1 MMFKLVASSTL
12 LACSSVRL
20 SVDSFVEEDVDFT
33 SNLFSE
39 EEIKGQCPKTIAEV
53 DEPLQTYFDR
63 QRVELGLLGQSEL
76 DDPDFDRSTGNTQ
89 TCTKRDVCLLM
100 RQLDMDF
107 YQRARAGTL
116 TDMDFDTPPEL
127 AWMHTGNC
135 DSALKTRG
143 KRFKPVVDADKCK
156 AAMSKTGYFEKG
168 ATPQKIQSNQAPAGC
183 VIEVDN
189 KKRGKHAKAYLNVL
203 ENSTATAGPRRVFK
217 GRSTIADR
225 DTSVQV
231 LCEMDRSLSQAA
243 ATYYSP
249 YKLKQSMVSRPQ
261 MSTSCSFGMY
271 AYLAKLKETKS
282 SCAKLLTA
290 QTSGRFYSA
299 QDALDQAAAAEK
311 AGKTELASEMRAYVE
326 DVRAK
331 FVLIDTIANK
341 WCPGVWEAAQQT
353 PQGTCDVPR
362 KSHWSGE
369 GAASKMVESQAKK
382 SSRRPKK
389 GRGGRMGQVN
399 GGPAKAANADR
410 LKNIHNMLDELDDA
424 VAEMLAGEP
433 VEKKTTIRSSDGKP
447 HKMALSESIC
457 SEVEDQTLA
466 SILDGVPTA
475 PPDFFRDAHVPEGD
489 EHPSLSPSENE
500 KYIHN

>member
-1 MMFKLVASSTL
+1 MMFKVIAGVS
-12 LACSSVRL
+12 
-20 SVDSFVEEDVDFT
+20 
-33 SNLFSE
+33 LFSCSAHRMVTEDDNSLDVFKE
-39 EEIKGQCPKTIAEV
+39 EEVMGQCPKTIAEV

-63 QRVELGLLGQSEL
+63 QRVQLGLLQQSEL
-76 DDPDFDRSTGNTQ
+76 DDHGFDLSTGSTE

-107 YQRARAGTL
+107 YKRARAGTL

-127 AWMHTGNC
+127 AWMHKGNC
-135 DSALKTRG
+135 ASAVKTRG
-143 KRFKPVVDADKCK
+143 KRFKTVMDAEKCK
-156 AAMSKTGYFEKG
+156 KAMRKTGFFGEG
-168 ATPQKIQSNQAPAGC
+168 AWPQEISNNNIPAGC
-183 VIEVDN
+183 VIEVNN
-189 KKRGKHAKAYLNVL
+189 KARGGAKAFLNVL
-203 ENSTATAGPRRVFK
+203 ENSTATAGPKREYR
-217 GRSTIADR
+217 GRSSLATKDAN
-225 DTSVQV
+225 VQV
-231 LCEMDRSLSQAA
+231 LCEMDRSLSEAA

-290 QTSGRFYSA
+290 QTSGRFHSA

-311 AGKTELASEMRAYVE
+311 AEKYELASEIRRYVE
-326 DVRAK
+326 DVRSK

-341 WCPGVWEAAQQT
+341 WCPGVWEAAQES

-362 KSHWSGE
+362 KSSWSDE
-369 GAASKMVESQAKK
+369 GAAASDMVEPRAKK
-382 SSRRPKK
+382 PSRRPKRSK
-389 GRGGRMGQVN
+389 GGRMGQVQ

-424 VAEMLAGEP
+424 VAELLAGEP
-433 VEKKTTIRSSDGKP
+433 MEKKAKMRSSDGKP

-466 SILDGVPTA
+466 SILQGVPTT

-489 EHPSLSPSENE
+489 EHPSLSPSENQ
-500 KYIHN
+500 KYIRN